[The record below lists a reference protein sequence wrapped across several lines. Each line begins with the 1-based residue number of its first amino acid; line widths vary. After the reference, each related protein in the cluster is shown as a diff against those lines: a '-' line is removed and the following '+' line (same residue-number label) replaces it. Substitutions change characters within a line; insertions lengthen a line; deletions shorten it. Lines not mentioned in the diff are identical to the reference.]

1 MIWTEEMRATAAG
14 MKRAGLPTK
23 VIAARLGVS
32 PRAVQS
38 CLARLGARSLSR
50 KGMKSG
56 KAGRVLAQHL
66 IRVDEED
73 DGPT

>member
-1 MIWTEEMRATAAG
+1 MTKVWTEEMRATAAG

-23 VIAARLGVS
+23 VIAARLGVTPS
-32 PRAVQS
+32 AVQA

-50 KGMKSG
+50 KGLKSG

-66 IRVDEED
+66 IRVDEDE
-73 DGPT
+73 T